1 MRTLLIILAVLVALG
16 VIFGAPGIAM
26 NPFSMVVAIVAISVF
41 GGVLRE
47 GMKHEK
53 KIKGTVENDLAEMN
67 QRIARIEADIG
78 DIKEQIADFII
89 NQV

>member
-1 MRTLLIILAVLVALG
+1 MRTLLIILAVLIILG
-16 VIFGAPGIAM
+16 VLFGTHGISM

-41 GGVLRE
+41 GSVLRE
-47 GMKHEK
+47 GVKHEK
-53 KIKGTVENDLAEMN
+53 KVKGTVENDLAEMN
-67 QRIARIEADIG
+67 QRIAQIEIDIG